1 MKRRTKAAWEGLVAG
16 QARSGLT
23 IAAYCRRERIC
34 TASFYRWRGIL
45 GAAPHA
51 DVGPAA
57 EPATTRPAFVDLG
70 PLMRSGQRVELR
82 VELGAG
88 VVLQLSRG

>member
-1 MKRRTKAAWEGLVAG
+1 MERRTKAAWDGLVAG

-23 IAAYCRRERIC
+23 VAAYCRRERIC
-34 TASFYRWRGIL
+34 TASFYRWRAIFGKGL
-45 GAAPHA
+45 VAAPGGTVVA
-51 DVGPAA
+51 RS
-57 EPATTRPAFVDLG
+57 EPAFVDLG
-70 PLMRSGQRVELR
+70 PLMRPGQRVEVR

>member
-1 MKRRTKAAWEGLVAG
+1 MKRRTKAAWDDLVAG
-16 QARSGLT
+16 QVRSGLT
-23 IAAYCRRERIC
+23 VAAYCRRERIC

-45 GAAPHA
+45 DSAPQTDA
-51 DVGPAA
+51 RPTAL
-57 EPATTRPAFVDLG
+57 PATTRPAFVDLG

-88 VVLQLSRG
+88 VVLQLSRD